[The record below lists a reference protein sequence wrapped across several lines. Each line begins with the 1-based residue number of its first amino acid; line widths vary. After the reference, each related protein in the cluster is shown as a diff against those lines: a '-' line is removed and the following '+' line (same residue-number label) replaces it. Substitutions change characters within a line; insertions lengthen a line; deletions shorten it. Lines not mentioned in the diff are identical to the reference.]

1 MWIYKSMMERGQTY
15 IGVRQVLWVGLC
27 MLLLCGCSRGTYV
40 GELPEDD
47 DAPLTEN
54 IPIVLG
60 FGVSSFD
67 ILTRGSGAVESGTN
81 LEFWK
86 NAKFYVYAF
95 NKNVETD
102 LSVRWSEANEDI
114 CLLDANRLSE
124 DGGQSSSHGKE
135 VRVKV
140 DNSNLM
146 PFFPDDK
153 TGSQDIYYN
162 MKHTDWSYNFFAY
175 YLDDL
180 DLTQLQCVREKN
192 RIYYDVELD
201 GRRDFMSSVAN
212 PKLQEDKYANNPY
225 KQKIMDRAYSAYSAS
240 HGLNP
245 VFSFQHHLVRLRF
258 VICRPEEGGS
268 VPSINESL
276 VVKKVSVKS
285 KVRGRFTVAVN
296 DIDADDAG
304 KPHVGLSFNREDYAS
319 EEAYANSEDYL
330 YLLKKN
336 GEEIGSDGWCRVIDC
351 KKYSELSAEDK
362 KKPSFLGKE
371 DENDNSGASLLL
383 APATTYSARI
393 FLDED
398 KSSDPGHGFV
408 DVDLEPGGGAGF
420 VAGGAYVIYLTIN
433 SLSDIKPN
441 VEIGEW
447 TPGGET
453 ILDPD
458 GEFEDKFINLNCII
472 YETISSLCNDDSR
485 SVGVL
490 FTG

>member
-162 MKHTDWSYNFFAY
+162 MKHTDWPYNFFSY

-362 KKPSFLGKE
+362 KKPFFLGKE

-433 SLSDIKPN
+433 SLSDIKSN

-458 GEFEDKFINLNCII
+458 GEFEDK
-472 YETISSLCNDDSR
+472 
-485 SVGVL
+485 
-490 FTG
+490 

>member
-162 MKHTDWSYNFFAY
+162 MKHTDWPYNFFAY

-304 KPHVGLSFNREDYAS
+304 KTHVGLSFNREDYAS

-408 DVDLEPGGGAGF
+408 DVDLEPGGGVGF

-458 GEFEDKFINLNCII
+458 GEFEDK
-472 YETISSLCNDDSR
+472 
-485 SVGVL
+485 
-490 FTG
+490 

>member
-162 MKHTDWSYNFFAY
+162 MKHTDWPYNFFAY

-268 VPSINESL
+268 VPSINECL

-408 DVDLEPGGGAGF
+408 DVDLEPGGGVGF
-420 VAGGAYVIYLTIN
+420 VAGGAYVIYFTIN
-433 SLSDIKPN
+433 SLSDINPN

-458 GEFEDKFINLNCII
+458 GEFEDK
-472 YETISSLCNDDSR
+472 
-485 SVGVL
+485 
-490 FTG
+490 

>member
-458 GEFEDKFINLNCII
+458 GEFEDK
-472 YETISSLCNDDSR
+472 
-485 SVGVL
+485 
-490 FTG
+490 

>member
-153 TGSQDIYYN
+153 TGSHDIYYN
-162 MKHTDWSYNFFAY
+162 MKHTDWPYNFFAY

-304 KPHVGLSFNREDYAS
+304 KTHVGLSFNREDYAS

-408 DVDLEPGGGAGF
+408 DVDLEPGGGVGF

-458 GEFEDKFINLNCII
+458 GEFEDK
-472 YETISSLCNDDSR
+472 
-485 SVGVL
+485 
-490 FTG
+490 

>member
-67 ILTRGSGAVESGTN
+67 ILTRGSGAVEMGTN

-162 MKHTDWSYNFFAY
+162 MKHTDWPYNFFAY

-304 KPHVGLSFNREDYAS
+304 KTHVGLSFNREDYAS

-330 YLLKKN
+330 CLLKKN

-408 DVDLEPGGGAGF
+408 DVDLEPGGGVGF

-458 GEFEDKFINLNCII
+458 GEFEDK
-472 YETISSLCNDDSR
+472 
-485 SVGVL
+485 
-490 FTG
+490 

>member
-1 MWIYKSMMERGQTY
+1 MERGQTY

-162 MKHTDWSYNFFAY
+162 MKHTDWPYNFFAY

-304 KPHVGLSFNREDYAS
+304 KTHVGLSFNREDYAS

-362 KKPSFLGKE
+362 KKPSLGKE

-408 DVDLEPGGGAGF
+408 DVDLEPGGGVGF

-458 GEFEDKFINLNCII
+458 GEFEDK
-472 YETISSLCNDDSR
+472 
-485 SVGVL
+485 
-490 FTG
+490 

>member
-162 MKHTDWSYNFFAY
+162 MKHTDWPYNFFAY

-304 KPHVGLSFNREDYAS
+304 KTHVGLSFNREDYAS

-408 DVDLEPGGGAGF
+408 DVDLEPGGGADF

-458 GEFEDKFINLNCII
+458 GEFEDK
-472 YETISSLCNDDSR
+472 
-485 SVGVL
+485 
-490 FTG
+490 

>member
-162 MKHTDWSYNFFAY
+162 MKHTDWPYNFFAY

-330 YLLKKN
+330 CLLKKN

-408 DVDLEPGGGAGF
+408 DVDLEPGGGVGF

-458 GEFEDKFINLNCII
+458 GEFEDK
-472 YETISSLCNDDSR
+472 
-485 SVGVL
+485 
-490 FTG
+490 

>member
-102 LSVRWSEANEDI
+102 LSVRWREANEDI

-162 MKHTDWSYNFFAY
+162 MKHTDWPYNFFAY

-371 DENDNSGASLLL
+371 DDNDNSGASLLL

-408 DVDLEPGGGAGF
+408 DVDLEPGGGVGF

-458 GEFEDKFINLNCII
+458 GEFEDK
-472 YETISSLCNDDSR
+472 
-485 SVGVL
+485 
-490 FTG
+490 

>member
-1 MWIYKSMMERGQTY
+1 M
-15 IGVRQVLWVGLC
+15 
-27 MLLLCGCSRGTYV
+27 

-162 MKHTDWSYNFFAY
+162 MKHTDWPYNFFAY

-453 ILDPD
+453 I
-458 GEFEDKFINLNCII
+458 
-472 YETISSLCNDDSR
+472 
-485 SVGVL
+485 
-490 FTG
+490 

>member
-162 MKHTDWSYNFFAY
+162 MKHTDWPYNFFAY

-408 DVDLEPGGGAGF
+408 DVDLEPGGGVGF

-441 VEIGEW
+441 VEICEW

-458 GEFEDKFINLNCII
+458 GEFEDK
-472 YETISSLCNDDSR
+472 
-485 SVGVL
+485 
-490 FTG
+490 

>member
-162 MKHTDWSYNFFAY
+162 MKHTDWPYNFFAY

-201 GRRDFMSSVAN
+201 GRRDFMSSVAD

-408 DVDLEPGGGAGF
+408 DVDLEPGGGVGF

-458 GEFEDKFINLNCII
+458 GEFEDK
-472 YETISSLCNDDSR
+472 
-485 SVGVL
+485 
-490 FTG
+490 

>member
-1 MWIYKSMMERGQTY
+1 MMERGQTY

-162 MKHTDWSYNFFAY
+162 MKHTDWPYNFFAY

-304 KPHVGLSFNREDYAS
+304 KTHVGLSFNREDYAS

-408 DVDLEPGGGAGF
+408 DVDLEPGGGVGF

-458 GEFEDKFINLNCII
+458 GEFEDK
-472 YETISSLCNDDSR
+472 
-485 SVGVL
+485 
-490 FTG
+490 

>member
-1 MWIYKSMMERGQTY
+1 
-15 IGVRQVLWVGLC
+15 

-162 MKHTDWSYNFFAY
+162 MKHTDWPYNFFAY

-304 KPHVGLSFNREDYAS
+304 KTHVGLSFNREDYAS

-458 GEFEDKFINLNCII
+458 GEFEDK
-472 YETISSLCNDDSR
+472 
-485 SVGVL
+485 
-490 FTG
+490 

>member
-162 MKHTDWSYNFFAY
+162 MKHTDWPYNFFAY

-225 KQKIMDRAYSAYSAS
+225 KQKIMDRAYSAYSAR

-304 KPHVGLSFNREDYAS
+304 KTHVGLSFNREDYAS

-458 GEFEDKFINLNCII
+458 GEFEDK
-472 YETISSLCNDDSR
+472 
-485 SVGVL
+485 
-490 FTG
+490 

>member
-1 MWIYKSMMERGQTY
+1 MERGQTY

-162 MKHTDWSYNFFAY
+162 MKHTDWPYNFFAY

-458 GEFEDKFINLNCII
+458 GEFEDK
-472 YETISSLCNDDSR
+472 
-485 SVGVL
+485 
-490 FTG
+490 

>member
-15 IGVRQVLWVGLC
+15 ISVRQVLWVGLC
-27 MLLLCGCSRGTYV
+27 MLLLCGCSRDTYV

-47 DAPLTEN
+47 DAPLTEK

-114 CLLDANRLSE
+114 CLLDANRLSG

-162 MKHTDWSYNFFAY
+162 MKHTDWPYNFFSY

-330 YLLKKN
+330 CLLKKN

-351 KKYSELSAEDK
+351 KKYSELSKEDK
-362 KKPSFLGKE
+362 AKPSF
-371 DENDNSGASLLL
+371 
-383 APATTYSARI
+383 
-393 FLDED
+393 
-398 KSSDPGHGFV
+398 
-408 DVDLEPGGGAGF
+408 
-420 VAGGAYVIYLTIN
+420 
-433 SLSDIKPN
+433 
-441 VEIGEW
+441 
-447 TPGGET
+447 
-453 ILDPD
+453 
-458 GEFEDKFINLNCII
+458 
-472 YETISSLCNDDSR
+472 
-485 SVGVL
+485 
-490 FTG
+490 

>member
-162 MKHTDWSYNFFAY
+162 MKHTDWPYNFFSY

-304 KPHVGLSFNREDYAS
+304 KTHVGLSFNREDYAS

-330 YLLKKN
+330 CLLKKN

-408 DVDLEPGGGAGF
+408 DVDLEPGGGVGF

-458 GEFEDKFINLNCII
+458 GEFEDK
-472 YETISSLCNDDSR
+472 
-485 SVGVL
+485 
-490 FTG
+490 

>member
-1 MWIYKSMMERGQTY
+1 MWIYKSMMERGQAY

-162 MKHTDWSYNFFAY
+162 MKHTDWPYNFFAY

-304 KPHVGLSFNREDYAS
+304 KTHVGLSFNREDYAS

-408 DVDLEPGGGAGF
+408 DVDLEPGGGVGF

-458 GEFEDKFINLNCII
+458 GEFEDK
-472 YETISSLCNDDSR
+472 
-485 SVGVL
+485 
-490 FTG
+490 

>member
-1 MWIYKSMMERGQTY
+1 MERGQTY

-162 MKHTDWSYNFFAY
+162 MKHTDWPYNFFAY

-383 APATTYSARI
+383 APAITYSARI

-458 GEFEDKFINLNCII
+458 GEFEDK
-472 YETISSLCNDDSR
+472 
-485 SVGVL
+485 
-490 FTG
+490 

>member
-162 MKHTDWSYNFFAY
+162 MKHTDWPYNFFAY

-304 KPHVGLSFNREDYAS
+304 KTHVGLSFNREDYAS

-330 YLLKKN
+330 CLLKKN

-408 DVDLEPGGGAGF
+408 DVDLEPGGGVGF

-433 SLSDIKPN
+433 SLSDNKPN

-447 TPGGET
+447 TPGVET
-453 ILDPD
+453 ILDQD
-458 GEFEDKFINLNCII
+458 GEFEDK
-472 YETISSLCNDDSR
+472 
-485 SVGVL
+485 
-490 FTG
+490 

>member
-162 MKHTDWSYNFFAY
+162 MKHTDWPYNFFAY

-458 GEFEDKFINLNCII
+458 GELEDK
-472 YETISSLCNDDSR
+472 
-485 SVGVL
+485 
-490 FTG
+490 

>member
-162 MKHTDWSYNFFAY
+162 MKHTDWPYNFFAY

-408 DVDLEPGGGAGF
+408 DVDLEPGGGVGF

-458 GEFEDKFINLNCII
+458 GEFEVNKM
-472 YETISSLCNDDSR
+472 
-485 SVGVL
+485 
-490 FTG
+490 

>member
-67 ILTRGSGAVESGTN
+67 ILTRGSGTVESGTN

-162 MKHTDWSYNFFAY
+162 MKHTDWPYNFFAY

-458 GEFEDKFINLNCII
+458 GEFEDK
-472 YETISSLCNDDSR
+472 
-485 SVGVL
+485 
-490 FTG
+490 

>member
-1 MWIYKSMMERGQTY
+1 MERGQTY

-162 MKHTDWSYNFFAY
+162 MKHTDWPYNFFAY

-304 KPHVGLSFNREDYAS
+304 KTHVGLSFNREDYAS

-408 DVDLEPGGGAGF
+408 DVDLEPGGGVGF

-458 GEFEDKFINLNCII
+458 GEFEDK
-472 YETISSLCNDDSR
+472 
-485 SVGVL
+485 
-490 FTG
+490 

>member
-162 MKHTDWSYNFFAY
+162 MKHTDWPYNFFAY

-240 HGLNP
+240 HGLNL

-383 APATTYSARI
+383 APAITYSARI

-458 GEFEDKFINLNCII
+458 GEFEDK
-472 YETISSLCNDDSR
+472 
-485 SVGVL
+485 
-490 FTG
+490 

>member
-162 MKHTDWSYNFFAY
+162 MKHTDWPYNFFAY

-268 VPSINESL
+268 VPSINERL

-408 DVDLEPGGGAGF
+408 DVDLEPGGGVGF

-458 GEFEDKFINLNCII
+458 GEFEDK
-472 YETISSLCNDDSR
+472 
-485 SVGVL
+485 
-490 FTG
+490 

>member
-162 MKHTDWSYNFFAY
+162 MKHTDWPYNFFAY

-408 DVDLEPGGGAGF
+408 DVDLEPGGGVGF

-458 GEFEDKFINLNCII
+458 GEFEDK
-472 YETISSLCNDDSR
+472 
-485 SVGVL
+485 
-490 FTG
+490 

>member
-1 MWIYKSMMERGQTY
+1 M
-15 IGVRQVLWVGLC
+15 
-27 MLLLCGCSRGTYV
+27 

-162 MKHTDWSYNFFAY
+162 MKHTDWPYNFFAY

-383 APATTYSARI
+383 APAITYSARI

-458 GEFEDKFINLNCII
+458 GEFEDK
-472 YETISSLCNDDSR
+472 
-485 SVGVL
+485 
-490 FTG
+490 

>member
-162 MKHTDWSYNFFAY
+162 MKHTDWPYNFFAY

-285 KVRGRFTVAVN
+285 KVRGRFTIAVN

-304 KPHVGLSFNREDYAS
+304 KTHVGLSFNREDYAS

-408 DVDLEPGGGAGF
+408 DVDLEPGGGVGF

-458 GEFEDKFINLNCII
+458 GEFEDK
-472 YETISSLCNDDSR
+472 
-485 SVGVL
+485 
-490 FTG
+490 

>member
-1 MWIYKSMMERGQTY
+1 
-15 IGVRQVLWVGLC
+15 

-162 MKHTDWSYNFFAY
+162 MKHTDWPYNFFAY

-304 KPHVGLSFNREDYAS
+304 KPHVGLFFNREDYAS

-398 KSSDPGHGFV
+398 KSSALGTKYV
-408 DVDLEPGGGAGF
+408 DVDLEPSGETGF

-433 SLSDIKPN
+433 SLSSVDAN
-441 VEIGEW
+441 VEAGEW
-447 TPGGET
+447 TNGGD
-453 ILDPD
+453 IHISPD
-458 GEFEDKFINLNCII
+458 DEYKD
-472 YETISSLCNDDSR
+472 
-485 SVGVL
+485 
-490 FTG
+490 

>member
-1 MWIYKSMMERGQTY
+1 MMERGQTY

-162 MKHTDWSYNFFAY
+162 MKHTDWPYNFFAY

-304 KPHVGLSFNREDYAS
+304 KTHVGLSFNREDYAS

-330 YLLKKN
+330 CLLKKN

-398 KSSDPGHGFV
+398 KSSDSGHGFV
-408 DVDLEPGGGAGF
+408 DVDLEPGGGVGF

-458 GEFEDKFINLNCII
+458 GEFEDK
-472 YETISSLCNDDSR
+472 
-485 SVGVL
+485 
-490 FTG
+490 

>member
-102 LSVRWSEANEDI
+102 LSVRWSGANEDI

-162 MKHTDWSYNFFAY
+162 MKHTDWPYNFFAY

-458 GEFEDKFINLNCII
+458 GEFEDK
-472 YETISSLCNDDSR
+472 
-485 SVGVL
+485 
-490 FTG
+490 

>member
-162 MKHTDWSYNFFAY
+162 MKHTDWPYNFFAY

-336 GEEIGSDGWCRVIDC
+336 VEEIGSDGWCRVIDC

-458 GEFEDKFINLNCII
+458 GEFEDK
-472 YETISSLCNDDSR
+472 
-485 SVGVL
+485 
-490 FTG
+490 

>member
-162 MKHTDWSYNFFAY
+162 MKHTDWPYNFFAY

-393 FLDED
+393 F
-398 KSSDPGHGFV
+398 
-408 DVDLEPGGGAGF
+408 
-420 VAGGAYVIYLTIN
+420 
-433 SLSDIKPN
+433 
-441 VEIGEW
+441 
-447 TPGGET
+447 
-453 ILDPD
+453 
-458 GEFEDKFINLNCII
+458 
-472 YETISSLCNDDSR
+472 
-485 SVGVL
+485 
-490 FTG
+490 

>member
-162 MKHTDWSYNFFAY
+162 MKHTDWPYNFFAY

-433 SLSDIKPN
+433 SLSDIKSN

-458 GEFEDKFINLNCII
+458 GEFEDK
-472 YETISSLCNDDSR
+472 
-485 SVGVL
+485 
-490 FTG
+490 

>member
-15 IGVRQVLWVGLC
+15 ISVRQVLWVGLC
-27 MLLLCGCSRGTYV
+27 MLLLCGCSRDTYV

-47 DAPLTEN
+47 DAPLTEK

-162 MKHTDWSYNFFAY
+162 MKHTDWPYNFFSY

-201 GRRDFMSSVAN
+201 GRRDFMSSVAD

-398 KSSDPGHGFV
+398 KSSALGTKYV
-408 DVDLEPGGGAGF
+408 DVDLEPSGETGF

-433 SLSDIKPN
+433 SLSSVDAN
-441 VEIGEW
+441 VEAGEW
-447 TPGGET
+447 TNGGD
-453 ILDPD
+453 IHISPD
-458 GEFEDKFINLNCII
+458 DEYKD
-472 YETISSLCNDDSR
+472 
-485 SVGVL
+485 
-490 FTG
+490 

>member
-162 MKHTDWSYNFFAY
+162 MKHTDWPYNFFAY

-258 VICRPEEGGS
+258 VICRPEGGGS

-408 DVDLEPGGGAGF
+408 DVDLEPGGGVGF

-458 GEFEDKFINLNCII
+458 GEFEDK
-472 YETISSLCNDDSR
+472 
-485 SVGVL
+485 
-490 FTG
+490 